1 MNGKKDDK
9 RVEKILKNL
18 KETGN
23 MDDEKD
29 LLIDDP
35 NADTEESKVEASTL
49 EKIIEEKHSN
59 YGKISRH
66 YKLFEYVAKSDPDQ
80 ILRYLKD
87 RTPQVSPLW
96 MSEKGHPNLIPP
108 CPRCGSPRVFEF
120 QIMPQLF
127 DILKELML
135 VDWSTIAIY
144 TCTGSLN
151 GKPCYPNP
159 KKDSSSFIE
168 EYAFVQFADDFAR
181 VQLGDEKQIEKQR
194 QLKAL

>member
-59 YGKISRH
+59 YSKISRH

-87 RTPQVSPLW
+87 RT
-96 MSEKGHPNLIPP
+96 
-108 CPRCGSPRVFEF
+108 F
-120 QIMPQLF
+120 
-127 DILKELML
+127 
-135 VDWSTIAIY
+135 
-144 TCTGSLN
+144 
-151 GKPCYPNP
+151 
-159 KKDSSSFIE
+159 
-168 EYAFVQFADDFAR
+168 
-181 VQLGDEKQIEKQR
+181 
-194 QLKAL
+194 